1 MPDSPLPP
9 RRPRRPPDERP
20 APPRKRK
27 KASRRSRSSSNATVW
42 WWIGGLAG
50 GGVLLALLCCG
61 GLLVAVNQRIEAEG
75 RARLEQAR
83 QRAASGETL
92 AEAVAGFNTILG
104 APGPYA
110 GPPEP
115 PPPGA
120 AFALVSYP
128 APVGAL
134 PAYLTTEVA
143 EGTIAPNARRP
154 AIVWLT
160 GGDCNTIGP
169 VWEPGPPENDQTAS
183 AFREAG
189 VVMLFP
195 SLRGGNANPGRREGF
210 LGEVEDVLAAAEFLA
225 AQPGVDPNR
234 IYLGGHSTGG
244 TLAALVAERSDRFRA
259 AFAFGPVFDV
269 RDYGGDYLYHVPW
282 NDEREALV
290 RSPGYWLKDVRAPLF
305 LIEGAGGNAD
315 SLRQLE
321 RANDNPRVRAFV
333 VPNADHFDV
342 LAPANA
348 VLAEKILADDGP
360 TCDIALTA
368 AELAGR

>member
-1 MPDSPLPP
+1 M
-9 RRPRRPPDERP
+9 
-20 APPRKRK
+20 
-27 KASRRSRSSSNATVW
+27 W
-42 WWIGGLAG
+42 WWIGGLTG
-50 GGVLLALLCCG
+50 GGALLLLLCCG
-61 GLLVAVNQRIEAEG
+61 GLFVVANRQIEAEG
-75 RARLEQAR
+75 RARLEQAQR
-83 QRAASGETL
+83 QAESGETL
-92 AEAVAGFNTILG
+92 AEAVAGFNTTLG
-104 APGPYA
+104 PPGPIED
-110 GPPEP
+110 PPEE

-120 AFALVSYP
+120 PFALVSYP
-128 APVGAL
+128 SPVGDL
-134 PAYLTTEVA
+134 PAYLTAEVA
-143 EGTIAPNARRP
+143 EGTLDPNARRT
-154 AIVWLT
+154 AIVWIT

-169 VWEPGPPENDQTAS
+169 VWEPGPPEDDQTAS

-189 VVMLFP
+189 VMMLFP

-225 AQPGVDPNR
+225 AQPGVDPDR

-259 AFAFGPVFDV
+259 TFAFGPVFDV
-269 RDYGGDYLYHVPW
+269 RDYGGDYLYHVPR

-290 RSPGYWLKDVRAPLF
+290 RSPGYWLNDVRTPLF

-315 SLRQLE
+315 SLRELQ
-321 RANDNPRVRAFV
+321 RATDNPRVRCLV

-348 VLAEKILADDGP
+348 AIAEQILADDGP

-368 AELAGR
+368 EELAGGR